1 MLLTPGGK
9 IFPSQHY
16 KSNANTN
23 KNKDHINGKFGDE
36 MHAEFIVHYWS

>member
-16 KSNANTN
+16 KPMQTPTRTKTTSTAS
-23 KNKDHINGKFGDE
+23 FG
-36 MHAEFIVHYWS
+36 MKCMRNSLCTTGP